1 MRKWILV
8 VALFVIIISSKSLIR
23 SEKADPTIYSGTVF
37 TLQIEPEFGPEFVE
51 IEYIRHNELDL
62 PEEADGKFKT
72 YMDYRKITNKN
83 SKQWKLQEQAWT
95 EGRGFRKIDEYFLV
109 AVGTFYAKEV
119 GKELLIEF
127 EDGQQIKAIVG
138 DIKQDKHTD
147 PTNRYVPVNGNIVE
161 FIVDAEKL
169 DPEVIRRG
177 DVSWLGLN
185 GKIKSIWE
193 VERYARKMVIR

>member
-1 MRKWILV
+1 MRKRILV
-8 VALFVIIISSKSLIR
+8 VMLFVIIILSKSLLR
-23 SEKADPTIYSGTVF
+23 SEKVDLAIYSETVF
-37 TLQIEPEFGPEFVE
+37 TPQTEPEFIEA
-51 IEYIRHNELDL
+51 EYIRYNELEL

-72 YMDYRKITNKN
+72 YMDYRKITDKN

-95 EGRGFRKIDEYFLV
+95 EGRGFRKIGEHFLV
-109 AVGTFYAKEV
+109 AVGTFYADEV

-138 DIKQDKHTD
+138 DIKQDRHTD
-147 PTNRYVPVNGNIVE
+147 PTNRYVPINGNIVE
-161 FIVDAEKL
+161 FMVDAEKL
-169 DPEVIRRG
+169 EPEVIRLG

-193 VERYARKMVIR
+193 VERYARKIVIR

>member
-1 MRKWILV
+1 MRKRILIV
-8 VALFVIIISSKSLIR
+8 ILFAMTILGTSFLR
-23 SEKADPTIYSGTVF
+23 SEKVDPVTIYTGTVF
-37 TLQIEPEFGPEFVE
+37 TPQTEPEFIE
-51 IEYIRHNELDL
+51 IEYIRYNELDL

-72 YMDYRKITNKN
+72 YMDYRKITNKD

-95 EGRGFRKIDEYFLV
+95 EGRGFRKIGEHFLV
-109 AVGTFYAKEV
+109 AVGTFYADEV

-127 EDGQQIKAIVG
+127 EDGQKIKAIVG

-147 PTNRYVPVNGNIVE
+147 STNRYVPINGNIVE
-161 FIVDAEKL
+161 FIVDTEKL

-185 GKIKSIWE
+185 GKITSIWE

>member
-1 MRKWILV
+1 MRKRILI
-8 VALFVIIISSKSLIR
+8 VAVFVITILSTSLLR
-23 SEKADPTIYSGTVF
+23 SEKVDPAISTETVF
-37 TLQIEPEFGPEFVE
+37 TSQTESEFIEV
-51 IEYIRHNELDL
+51 EYIRYNELEL

-95 EGRGFRKIDEYFLV
+95 EGRGFRKIGEHFLV
-109 AVGTFYAKEV
+109 AVGTFYADEV

-138 DIKQDKHTD
+138 DIKQDRHTD
-147 PTNRYVPVNGNIVE
+147 STNRYVPINGNIVE
-161 FIVDAEKL
+161 FIVDTEKL

-185 GKIKSIWE
+185 GRIKSIWE
-193 VERYARKMVIR
+193 VERYERKMVIR

>member
-1 MRKWILV
+1 MRKRNLIVVLFAIIL
-8 VALFVIIISSKSLIR
+8 LSTSFLR
-23 SEKADPTIYSGTVF
+23 SEKVDSTIFSRTVF
-37 TLQIEPEFGPEFVE
+37 TPQIEPEFVE
-51 IEYIRHNELDL
+51 IEYIVHTELDL

-72 YMDYRKITNKN
+72 YMDYRKITDKN

-95 EGRGFRKIDEYFLV
+95 EGRGFRKIGEHFLV
-109 AVGTFYAKEV
+109 AVGTFYADEV

-127 EDGQQIKAIVG
+127 EDGQRIKAIVG
-138 DIKQDKHTD
+138 DIKQDRHTD
-147 PTNRYVPVNGNIVE
+147 PTNRYVPINGNIVE
-161 FIVDAEKL
+161 FIVDIEKL

-185 GKIKSIWE
+185 GRIKSIWG

>member
-1 MRKWILV
+1 MRKRILI
-8 VALFVIIISSKSLIR
+8 VAVFVITILSTSLLR
-23 SEKADPTIYSGTVF
+23 SEKVDPAISTGT
-37 TLQIEPEFGPEFVE
+37 EPEFIEV
-51 IEYIRHNELDL
+51 EYIRYNELEL

-72 YMDYRKITNKN
+72 YMYYRKITDKN

-95 EGRGFRKIDEYFLV
+95 EGRGFRKIGEHFLV
-109 AVGTFYAKEV
+109 AVGTFYTDEV

-127 EDGQQIKAIVG
+127 EDGQKIKAIVG
-138 DIKQDKHTD
+138 DIKQDRHTD
-147 PTNRYVPVNGNIVE
+147 PTNRYVPINGNIVE

-169 DPEVIRRG
+169 EPEVIRFG

-193 VERYARKMVIR
+193 VERYARKIAVR

>member
-1 MRKWILV
+1 MRKRILIV
-8 VALFVIIISSKSLIR
+8 ILFAVIMLSTSFLR
-23 SEKADPTIYSGTVF
+23 SEKVDPVTIYTGTVF
-37 TLQIEPEFGPEFVE
+37 TPQTEPKFVE
-51 IEYIRHNELDL
+51 IEQIVYNELEL

-72 YMDYRKITNKN
+72 YMDYRKITDKT
-83 SKQWKLQEQAWT
+83 SKQWELQQRAWT
-95 EGRGFRKIDEYFLV
+95 EERGFRKIGEHFLV
-109 AVGTFYAKEV
+109 AVGTFYADEV

-127 EDGQQIKAIVG
+127 EDEQQIKAIVG

-161 FIVDAEKL
+161 FIVDVEKL

-177 DVSWLGLN
+177 DVSLLGLN
-185 GKIKSIWE
+185 GKITSIWE

>member
-1 MRKWILV
+1 MRKRILI
-8 VALFVIIISSKSLIR
+8 VALFAIIMLSTSFLG
-23 SEKADPTIYSGTVF
+23 SEKADPATICTE
-37 TLQIEPEFGPEFVE
+37 LELVE
-51 IEYIRHNELDL
+51 VEYIVHNELDL

-72 YMDYRKITNKN
+72 YMDYRKITDKS
-83 SKQWKLQEQAWT
+83 SKQWALQEQAWT
-95 EGRGFRKIDEYFLV
+95 EGRGFRKIGEHFLV

-119 GKELLIEF
+119 GKELLIEL
-127 EDGQQIKAIVG
+127 EDGQRIKAIVG

-161 FIVDAEKL
+161 FIVDVEKL
-169 DPEVIRRG
+169 NPEVIRRG

-185 GKIKSIWE
+185 GRIKSMWE

>member
-1 MRKWILV
+1 MRKRILIV
-8 VALFVIIISSKSLIR
+8 MLFTMAILGTSFLR
-23 SEKADPTIYSGTVF
+23 SEKVDPVTIHTGTVF
-37 TLQIEPEFGPEFVE
+37 TPQFVE
-51 IEYIRHNELDL
+51 IEQIVYNELEL

-72 YMDYRKITNKN
+72 YMDYRKITDKT

-95 EGRGFRKIDEYFLV
+95 EERGFRKIGEHFLV
-109 AVGTFYAKEV
+109 AVGTFYADEV

-138 DIKQDKHTD
+138 DIKQNKHTD

-161 FIVDAEKL
+161 FIVDVEKL

-185 GKIKSIWE
+185 GKITSIWE

>member
-1 MRKWILV
+1 MRKRILI
-8 VALFVIIISSKSLIR
+8 VAVFVITILSTLLLG
-23 SEKADPTIYSGTVF
+23 SEKVDPAISTGIVF
-37 TLQIEPEFGPEFVE
+37 TQQTEPEFVE
-51 IEYIRHNELDL
+51 IEYIRYNELDL

-95 EGRGFRKIDEYFLV
+95 EGRGFRKIGEHFLV
-109 AVGTFYAKEV
+109 AVGTFYANEV

-138 DIKQDKHTD
+138 DIKQDRHTD
-147 PTNRYVPVNGNIVE
+147 PTNRYVPINGNIVE
-161 FIVDAEKL
+161 FIVDVEKL

-193 VERYARKMVIR
+193 VERYARKIAIR

>member
-1 MRKWILV
+1 MRKRNLIA
-8 VALFVIIISSKSLIR
+8 ALFAIILLSTSFLR
-23 SEKADPTIYSGTVF
+23 SEKVDSTIFSRTVF
-37 TLQIEPEFGPEFVE
+37 TPQIEPEFVE
-51 IEYIRHNELDL
+51 IEYIVHTELDL

-72 YMDYRKITNKN
+72 YMDYRKITDKN

-95 EGRGFRKIDEYFLV
+95 EGRGFRKIGEHFLV
-109 AVGTFYAKEV
+109 AVGTFYADEV

-127 EDGQQIKAIVG
+127 EDGQRIKAIVG
-138 DIKQDKHTD
+138 DIKQDRHTD
-147 PTNRYVPVNGNIVE
+147 PTNRYVPINGNIVE
-161 FIVDAEKL
+161 FIVDIEKL

-185 GKIKSIWE
+185 GRIKSIWG

>member
-1 MRKWILV
+1 MRKRNLI
-8 VALFVIIISSKSLIR
+8 VALFAIILLSTSFLR
-23 SEKADPTIYSGTVF
+23 SEKVDSTIFSRTVF
-37 TLQIEPEFGPEFVE
+37 TPQIESEFVE
-51 IEYIRHNELDL
+51 IEYIVRTELDL

-72 YMDYRKITNKN
+72 YMDYRKITDKN

-95 EGRGFRKIDEYFLV
+95 EGRGFRKIGEHFLV
-109 AVGTFYAKEV
+109 AVGTFYADEV

-127 EDGQQIKAIVG
+127 EDGQRIKAIVG
-138 DIKQDKHTD
+138 DIKQDRHTD
-147 PTNRYVPVNGNIVE
+147 PTNRYVPINGNIVE
-161 FIVDAEKL
+161 FIVDIEKL

-185 GKIKSIWE
+185 GRIKSIWG

>member
-1 MRKWILV
+1 MRKLILIV
-8 VALFVIIISSKSLIR
+8 ILFVVVMLGTSFLR
-23 SEKADPTIYSGTVF
+23 SEKVDPITIYTGTVF
-37 TLQIEPEFGPEFVE
+37 TPQTESKFVE
-51 IEYIRHNELDL
+51 VEQIVYNELEL

-72 YMDYRKITNKN
+72 YMDYRKITDKS
-83 SKQWKLQEQAWT
+83 SKQWELQQLAWT
-95 EGRGFRKIDEYFLV
+95 EERGFRKIGEHFLV
-109 AVGTFYAKEV
+109 AVGTFYADEV

-138 DIKQDKHTD
+138 DIKQDRHTD
-147 PTNRYVPVNGNIVE
+147 PTNRYVPINGNIVE
-161 FIVDAEKL
+161 FIVDVEKL

-185 GKIKSIWE
+185 GKITSIWE

>member
-1 MRKWILV
+1 MRKRILIVILFAV
-8 VALFVIIISSKSLIR
+8 VILSTSFLR
-23 SEKADPTIYSGTVF
+23 SEKVDPVTIYTGTVF
-37 TLQIEPEFGPEFVE
+37 TPQTEPKFVE
-51 IEYIRHNELDL
+51 IEQIVYNELEL

-72 YMDYRKITNKN
+72 YMDYRRITDKT
-83 SKQWKLQEQAWT
+83 SKQWELQQRAWT
-95 EGRGFRKIDEYFLV
+95 EERGFRKIGEHFLV
-109 AVGTFYAKEV
+109 AVGTFYADEV

-127 EDGQQIKAIVG
+127 EDEQQIKAIVG

-161 FIVDAEKL
+161 FIVDVEKL

-177 DVSWLGLN
+177 DVSLLGLN
-185 GKIKSIWE
+185 GKITSIWE

>member
-1 MRKWILV
+1 MKKRILLV
-8 VALFVIIISSKSLIR
+8 VLFVIIILNKSFLR
-23 SEKADPTIYSGTVF
+23 SEKADLAIYSETVF
-37 TLQIEPEFGPEFVE
+37 TPQTEPEFIEV
-51 IEYIRHNELDL
+51 EYIRYKELEL

-95 EGRGFRKIDEYFLV
+95 EGRGFRKIGEHFLV
-109 AVGTFYAKEV
+109 AVGTFYADEV

-138 DIKQDKHTD
+138 DIKQDRHTD
-147 PTNRYVPVNGNIVE
+147 PTNRYVPINGNIVE
-161 FIVDAEKL
+161 FIIDTEKL

-193 VERYARKMVIR
+193 VERYERKMVIR

>member
-1 MRKWILV
+1 MRKRNLI
-8 VALFVIIISSKSLIR
+8 VALFAIILLSTSFLR
-23 SEKADPTIYSGTVF
+23 SEKVDSTIFSRTVF
-37 TLQIEPEFGPEFVE
+37 TPQIEPEFVE
-51 IEYIRHNELDL
+51 IEYIVHTELDL

-72 YMDYRKITNKN
+72 YMDYRKITDKN

-95 EGRGFRKIDEYFLV
+95 EGRGFRKIGEHFLV
-109 AVGTFYAKEV
+109 AVGTFYTDEV

-127 EDGQQIKAIVG
+127 EDGQRIKAIVG

-147 PTNRYVPVNGNIVE
+147 PTNRYVPINGNIVE
-161 FIVDAEKL
+161 FIVDIEKL

-185 GKIKSIWE
+185 GRIKSIWG

>member
-1 MRKWILV
+1 MRKRILV
-8 VALFVIIISSKSLIR
+8 VMLFVIIILSKSLLR
-23 SEKADPTIYSGTVF
+23 SEKADLAIYSETVF
-37 TLQIEPEFGPEFVE
+37 TPQTESEFIEV
-51 IEYIRHNELDL
+51 EYIRYNELEL

-72 YMDYRKITNKN
+72 YMDYRKITDKN

-95 EGRGFRKIDEYFLV
+95 EGRGFRKIGEHFLV
-109 AVGTFYAKEV
+109 AVGTFYADEV

-127 EDGQQIKAIVG
+127 EDGQKIKAIVG
-138 DIKQDKHTD
+138 DIKQDRHTD
-147 PTNRYVPVNGNIVE
+147 PTNRYVPINGNIVE

-169 DPEVIRRG
+169 EPEVIRLG

-193 VERYARKMVIR
+193 VERYARKIAIR